1 MTERRIIALEGG
13 LAAEIYDELDSTNA
27 EAMRRIRSGK
37 ARDEWI
43 VATRQTAG
51 RGRKGRDWISEEG
64 NLFATRLLHARCPRA
79 RAAELSFVAGLAT
92 HDAVVLSVSETP
104 NVACKWPND
113 VLINDRKVAGLLLET
128 EGSGETAEWVAL
140 GIGIN
145 VAHAPDNVMFPAT
158 SIVDEDGQS
167 TAEAVLH
174 HLNER
179 LEFWL
184 GKWRKQGF
192 GPIRRGW
199 RNAAAHLGQ
208 SVSVRLDGDSI
219 TGRFADIDEHG
230 ALMLELDDGETR
242 TITAGDVFF

>member
-27 EAMRRIRSGK
+27 EAMRRVRAGK

-51 RGRKGRDWISEEG
+51 KGRKGREWISEEG
-64 NLFATRLLHARCPRA
+64 NLFATRLLHAACPRV
-79 RAAELSFVAGLAT
+79 RAPELSFVAGLAT

-113 VLINDRKVAGLLLET
+113 ILLNDKKVAGLLLET
-128 EGSGETAEWVAL
+128 EGSGEVADWVAI

-145 VAHAPDNVMFPAT
+145 VANAPDTVIFPAT
-158 SIVDEDGQS
+158 CITAEDGKS
-167 TAEAVLH
+167 NAHEVLR

-179 LEFWL
+179 MEFWL
-184 GKWRKQGF
+184 GKWRRQGF
-192 GPIRRGW
+192 GIIRQAW
-199 RNAAAHLGQ
+199 LSAAAHLGD
-208 SVSVRLDGDSI
+208 SISVRTDGESI
-219 TGRFADIDEHG
+219 LGRFADLDAHG
-230 ALMLELDDGETR
+230 ALILELDDGGTR